1 MWLSNY
7 KNLTQ
12 QKVNT
17 SFIFFSLVISVTL
30 SMGCS
35 IGALIVQVPTPTPLP
50 HKTPKPTYTLTPYY
64 TPTNTPTNTP
74 TATPTPTPT
83 ETPTPTPTE
92 PPPEEESAAAPPA
105 EVPAEPVAPPA
116 TPTPEEPT
124 ATPTPAFPFNVVYF
138 QHDTGSPG
146 ETRFTGWIRVDYGP
160 GKFKSLSN
168 FQMKVLAP
176 NGVEYL
182 SEISGPGATDST
194 VPGTGDNHLMNTK
207 LEIRP
212 YTPGTYKVF
221 LVEGGVQASQ
231 EIELAVSAEPRQY
244 IHFDFFK
251 QEEKP

>member
-92 PPPEEESAAAPPA
+92 PPPEEEAAA

-138 QHDTGSPG
+138 QHDTGSAG

-231 EIELAVSAEPRQY
+231 EIELAVNAEPRQY